1 MRISDW
7 SSDVCSSDLGAEPL
21 DVDPGGG
28 HGEALALG
36 DPDIDRSGDCIGPVR
51 RSEQRIEHGDIV
63 LAVPVEVTHGGP
75 AHPGIL
81 KAQLVVAVARVL
93 SPGLRGAPP
102 RVACP
107 QPPQIGRASGMERV
121 WQYL

>member
-51 RSEQRIEHGDIV
+51 RSEQRIEQGDIV
-63 LAVPVEVTHGGP
+63 LAVPVAVTHGGP
-75 AHPGIL
+75 AHPAIL
-81 KAQLVVAVARVL
+81 EAQLVAAVSRVL

-102 RVACP
+102 PAAS
-107 QPPQIGRASGMERV
+107 PPNPHPRRNSPVLGT
-121 WQYL
+121 

>member
-81 KAQLVVAVARVL
+81 EDRKSVVSGKSVSVRVD
-93 SPGLRGAPP
+93 PGDR
-102 RVACP
+102 RIIKKKTTHKK
-107 QPPQIGRASGMERV
+107 QQ
-121 WQYL
+121 